1 MVFHRWSWRVRP
13 NGCMTNPS
21 PLEPRSAIVE
31 ARPLPTRARRGLLE
45 GEAGM
50 TSGGWMLWWAG
61 SLMMFSLALL
71 FASPLADSGLF
82 GFLGLAVPAT
92 WIGMGRRR
100 AEAARD
106 ELLTRERAARTEA
119 E

>member
-1 MVFHRWSWRVRP
+1 
-13 NGCMTNPS
+13 MTNPS

-71 FASPLADSGLF
+71 FASPLADGGLF
-82 GFLGLAVPAT
+82 AAIIRLTGFLGLAVPAT

-100 AEAARD
+100 YASRPRPTTA
-106 ELLTRERAARTEA
+106 
-119 E
+119 